1 MVFKHLTR
9 INTCIPQLILI
20 ALNHKKMKIK
30 PTLKSIMLPYLLLVI
45 TGCLHLNIYADVYGP
60 SASVLRFQK
69 QMAKRGNAES
79 QYKLGLMYETGSGV
93 SNSLVLATSWYKKA
107 ARQNYKPAVNRLT
120 YLEIKKSGFNNS
132 HREWLLELKA
142 DARYQEGEALFLL
155 GQMYSEGTGVNKSL
169 THALELLREA
179 AGGNIPGSEAE
190 ILRVEKELT
199 LLQNKYNHKK
209 IKTKTASK
217 KVSHSQKS
225 VHTRPKKSP
234 APTATASNIKK
245 TPDLLTSKTKKVIKQ
260 PTAKKTS
267 LSKPV
272 TEQAQSVSIKKA
284 QHPMDTICGGRN
296 RYTRDCR

>member
-1 MVFKHLTR
+1 
-9 INTCIPQLILI
+9 
-20 ALNHKKMKIK
+20 MKIK
-30 PTLKSIMLPYLLLVI
+30 PTLKSIILPSLLLMI
-45 TGCLHLNIYADVYGP
+45 TGCLHFNLYADVYEP

-79 QYKLGLMYETGSGV
+79 QFKLGLMYETGSGL

-107 ARQNYKPAVNRLT
+107 AQQNYKPAINRLT

-132 HREWLLELKA
+132 HKEWLMKLKA
-142 DARYQEGEALFLL
+142 DARYLEGEALFLL

-217 KVSHSQKS
+217 KVSHTHKNLR
-225 VHTRPKKSP
+225 TRSKKLP
-234 APTATASNIKK
+234 ALTATASNIKR
-245 TPDLLTSKTKKVIKQ
+245 TPGLLTSKTKKATKL
-260 PTAKKTS
+260 PTAKKTI
-267 LSKPV
+267 LSKPAI
-272 TEQAQSVSIKKA
+272 EQTQPVSVKKA

-296 RYTRDCR
+296 RFTRDCR